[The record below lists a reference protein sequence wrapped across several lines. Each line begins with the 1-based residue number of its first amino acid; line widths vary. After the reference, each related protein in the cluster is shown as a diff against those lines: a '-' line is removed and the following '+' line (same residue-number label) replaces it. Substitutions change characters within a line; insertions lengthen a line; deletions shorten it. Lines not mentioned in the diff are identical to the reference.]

1 MILRYWRGWTTADS
15 ADAYE
20 KVVEGVL
27 ADIAVRDIAGYRGA
41 FLLRRDLGEETEFAT
56 ALLFDG
62 IDSVREFAGEDY
74 ELAYVPDNARAIL
87 ARYDERSAH
96 FEVLLTPD
104 ETSWP
109 ASLARPPRK

>member
-1 MILRYWRGWTTADS
+1 MILRYWRGWTTPAN
-15 ADAYE
+15 ADAYKE
-20 KVVEGVL
+20 IVEGVL

-41 FLLRRDLGEETEFAT
+41 YLLRRDIGEETEFAT

-62 IDSVREFAGEDY
+62 MDSVREFAGEDY
-74 ELAYVPDNARAIL
+74 ELAYVPDKARAAL

-104 ETSWP
+104 ETGWP
-109 ASLARPPRK
+109 ASLSRPTRN